1 LKYSLSIRKEAEA
14 DIAEA
19 YQYYESCRE
28 NLGSDFML
36 CIEESFSRIQ
46 KNPKQYKVIYK
57 NVHRALVK
65 RFPYGVY
72 YVVLKKTI
80 SVLSVMHARKNPGHW
95 QARS

>member
-28 NLGSDFML
+28 NLGLDFML

-72 YVVLKKTI
+72 YVVLEKTI